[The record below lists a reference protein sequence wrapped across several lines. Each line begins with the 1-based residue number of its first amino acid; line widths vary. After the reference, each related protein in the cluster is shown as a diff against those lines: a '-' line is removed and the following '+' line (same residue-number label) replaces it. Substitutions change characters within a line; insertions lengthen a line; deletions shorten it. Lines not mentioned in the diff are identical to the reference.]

1 MPPAADQVLT
11 VAQMRAA
18 EEALIAGGESVDSLM
33 QVAGKGAAEWVWRIA
48 AGRSVTVLCG
58 PGNNGGDGYV
68 IAEILRERGLPVTVV
83 APVEP
88 KTDAARR
95 ARAAYRGPFA
105 ESASGG
111 VFVDCLFGSGLT
123 RSLSA
128 DFAGLLRD
136 LARDHHHRIAIDVP
150 SGVESD
156 SGALLDED
164 LPRYDLTI
172 ALGAW
177 KLAHGLMPAMAT
189 MGQRRLVPIGV
200 EAVEGAIRM
209 LPRPHFRAPAPDA
222 HKYTRG
228 LVLVV
233 GGGMAGA
240 STLACEAALRA
251 GAGAVR
257 LTSTHPHPSVSP
269 DVILK
274 GQPLEDLVQ
283 DERTDAILVGPGL
296 GLDEKAKGRLGT
308 VLDADLPT
316 VADADALTL
325 LTPDL
330 LAGRSAP
337 LILTPHA
344 GELAR
349 LAKSFAIEGEGK
361 IAQARALAAAAR
373 AVVVAKG
380 PDTVIAAP
388 DGRLVLAPSST
399 SWLAVAGTGDV
410 LAGAAASRLATM
422 HDPFAAAGEAVWLHG
437 EAAWLRGPAFLASDL
452 AKAISRAY
460 AAALS

>member
-1 MPPAADQVLT
+1 MNPAADQVLT

-18 EEALIAGGESVDSLM
+18 EEALIAGGETVHSLM
-33 QVAGKGAAEWVWRIA
+33 QTAGRGAADWVWRVA
-48 AGRSVTVLCG
+48 AGRPVTVLCG

-68 IAEILRERGLPVTVV
+68 IAETLRRRGLAVTVV
-83 APVEP
+83 APMEP
-88 KTDAARR
+88 KTAAAQR
-95 ARAAYRGPFA
+95 ARAAYGGAFA
-105 ESASGG
+105 EKGKGG

-123 RSLSA
+123 RPLGPER
-128 DFAGLLRD
+128 AGLLRD
-136 LARDHHHRIAIDVP
+136 LARHHHHRVAVDLP

-156 SGALLDED
+156 SGAWLDEN
-164 LPRYDLTI
+164 LPRYEMTL

-177 KLAHGLMPAMAT
+177 KFAHGLMPAMAA
-189 MGQRRLVPIGV
+189 MGDRKLIPIGV
-200 EAVEGAIRM
+200 TAVEGVARL
-209 LPRPHFRAPAPDA
+209 LPRPRFAAPAADA

-240 STLACEAALRA
+240 SMLACEGALRA

-269 DVILK
+269 DVVLK
-274 GQPLEDLVQ
+274 DQPLAELVA
-283 DERTDAILVGPGL
+283 DRRTDAVLIGPGL
-296 GLDEKAKGRLGT
+296 GLDERAKEPLAT
-308 VLDADLPT
+308 VLAADLPT

-325 LTPDL
+325 LRPDGL
-330 LAGRSAP
+330 QGRSAP

-344 GELAR
+344 GEMER
-349 LAKSFAIEGEGK
+349 LAEHFGVEAEGK
-361 IAQARALAAAAR
+361 LSQARAVALASK

-388 DGRLVLAPSST
+388 DGRLVLASSPT

-410 LAGAAASRLATM
+410 LAGIIASRVAAVG
-422 HDPFAAAGEAVWLHG
+422 DPFAAACEGVWLHG
-437 EAAWLRGPAFLASDL
+437 EVARIAAPAFLASDL
-452 AKAISRAY
+452 AKAVSRAY
-460 AAALS
+460 AAAL